1 MPTTNKRVNLTI
13 PEQLYERLQ
22 RYKTKYGIGSDAA
35 ACLQLVIRQ
44 LDSIDES
51 EQMLSMMKKFSTEE
65 LKQLADIGFESLKVL
80 ENQKNGTEI

>member
-13 PEQLYERLQ
+13 PETLYERLQ
-22 RYKTKYGIGSDAA
+22 RYKAKYGISSDAA

-65 LKQLADIGFESLKVL
+65 LKQLADIGFESLKSL
-80 ENQKNGTEI
+80 EKQKNGTEI